1 MKVIT
6 NDTITFKFVPRFVY
20 SSATLT
26 FDNGLDVQNAV
37 ANNNVVTILDTS
49 KFTEG
54 ENYAFTITS
63 NNEIVYKGKI
73 IFLKNGTDVQ
83 NYNAQTQDTKRW
95 Q

>member
-6 NDTITFKFVPRFVY
+6 PNTTVFKFVPRFTFN
-20 SSATLT
+20 SAVLT
-26 FDNGLDVQNAV
+26 FDEGLEVE
-37 ANNNVVTILDTS
+37 NVVSNNQATILDTS
-49 KFTEG
+49 LFTEG
-54 ENYAFTITS
+54 QNYAFTITS

-95 Q
+95 K

>member
-6 NDTITFKFVPRFVY
+6 QNTTVFKFVPRFTFN
-20 SSATLT
+20 SAVLT
-26 FDNGLDVQNAV
+26 FDEGLEVENV
-37 ANNNVVTILDTS
+37 VSNNQVTILNTS
-49 KFTEG
+49 LFTEG
-54 ENYAFTITS
+54 QNYAFTITS